1 MAIIF
6 LRTLILFICLL
17 TATRVMGKR
26 QVGELEPSEL
36 VVAVLISD
44 IAAHPLQDISIPMLN
59 ALVPI
64 IVLPCLE
71 IIVTMLTLKS
81 LRFRSFVCGKPT
93 VIIENGRII
102 EREMRRSRVS
112 LDELTLALRRKDI
125 VDIGSVRC
133 AVLETDGSLTALLY
147 ASEKPPSA
155 SLCGITAQDKPLPVV
170 LINDGRLLSDNL
182 RFLGKD
188 GKWLQ
193 TELRK
198 NGAKSVSEVFY
209 FTCDSGGKTYFLP
222 KSGGRAR

>member
-6 LRTLILFICLL
+6 LRTLILFVCLL
-17 TATRVMGKR
+17 TATRLMGKR
-26 QVGELEPSEL
+26 QLGELEPSEL

-64 IVLPCLE
+64 VILPCFE
-71 IIVTMLTLKS
+71 IIITMLSLKS
-81 LRFRSFVCGKPT
+81 MRFRGFVCGRPSI
-93 VIIENGRII
+93 IIENGRII

-112 LDELTLALRRKDI
+112 LDELAHALRRKDI

-133 AVLETDGSLTALLY
+133 AVLETDGSLSALLY

-155 SLCGITAQDKPLPVV
+155 ADLGAAPQDKPLPVV
-170 LINDGRLLSDNL
+170 LINDGRLLSENL
-182 RFLGKD
+182 RFLGRD

-193 TELRK
+193 SELHK
-198 NGAKSVSEVFY
+198 NGAESIREVFY
-209 FTCDSGGKTYFLP
+209 FTCDTDGKTYFLP
-222 KSGGRAR
+222 KSGRRLR